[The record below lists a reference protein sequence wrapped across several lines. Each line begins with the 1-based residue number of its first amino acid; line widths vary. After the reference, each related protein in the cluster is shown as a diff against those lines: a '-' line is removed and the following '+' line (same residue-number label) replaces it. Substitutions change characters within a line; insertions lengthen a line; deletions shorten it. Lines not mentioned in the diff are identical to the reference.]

1 MNTTPD
7 NLTSFD
13 LMQMAFGL
21 TAELMD
27 AQGVVDDDLEAR
39 IDGWLEASDQKM
51 DRHRYIISEFKAR
64 GRQLRDEAARLTD
77 IARKCDRVVDRV
89 KGHASES
96 AGASAHGGLLAIDGD
111 ASSRC
116 GISLKGGSLV
126 VAGDVGHFS
135 AFMAQAGTMVVC
147 GNAGANLGD
156 SLYEAV
162 IYVGGAIESL
172 GADAREEPMEPLRIS
187 LPAAR

>member
-89 KGHASES
+89 KGHARLILEGRVDTLGWDEGRKVITDLGQVYLQRST
-96 AGASAHGGLLAIDGD
+96 
-111 ASSRC
+111 
-116 GISLKGGSLV
+116 KLV
-126 VAGDVGHFS
+126 VGDEAALLKRHRHDEGLVR
-135 AFMAQAGTMVVC
+135 VVEKIDRAAITKKLKM
-147 GNAGANLGD
+147 GQLASDDVARIV
-156 SLYEAV
+156 EAV
-162 IYVGGAIESL
+162 SVVFK
-172 GADAREEPMEPLRIS
+172 
-187 LPAAR
+187 